1 MSSGRKVERWRSWR
15 FPATWATFTGLAV
28 AAAIGIGVMLAT
40 SGAVR
45 ALGVALAGACI
56 VVDVQL
62 GAVLVR
68 ARRAASQRKR

>member
-1 MSSGRKVERWRSWR
+1 MRSGRKAERWRSRR
-15 FPATWATFTGLAV
+15 FPATWATFAGLAG
-28 AAAIGIGVMLAT
+28 AAAIGVGVMLAT

-62 GAVLVR
+62 GAVLIR
-68 ARRAASQRKR
+68 TRRAASQRKP